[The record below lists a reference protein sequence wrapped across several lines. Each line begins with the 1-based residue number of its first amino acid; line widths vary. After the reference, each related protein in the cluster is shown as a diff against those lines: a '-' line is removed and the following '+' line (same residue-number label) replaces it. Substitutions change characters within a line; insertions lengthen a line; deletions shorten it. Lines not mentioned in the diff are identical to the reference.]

1 MAAYV
6 IGQLEVHDPA
16 KYREY
21 ATQVAAT
28 AAAFG
33 GKFLAANDADVK
45 EGEPPTLRT
54 IVGEFPSSED
64 ANAWY
69 ESDAYRKILPLR
81 LESTTSI
88 VLFVEGFSLPPMD
101 EESRG

>member
-6 IGQLEVHDPA
+6 VAQMEVHDPA

-33 GKFLAANDADVK
+33 GRFLAANDADVK
-45 EGEPPTLRT
+45 EGEPPFLRT
-54 IVGEFPSSED
+54 IVGEFPSSGD

-69 ESDAYRKILPLR
+69 ESAEYKRILPLR
-81 LESTTSI
+81 LESTNSI
-88 VLFVEGFSLPPMD
+88 VLFVEGFSMPPIEAD
-101 EESRG
+101 AEG